1 MQRRAR
7 AFIDHPQPG
16 DHPAVGQSL
25 LVGGIDLPDV
35 VRMLGPVARFG
46 PSPTGRGRG
55 QAVAAEPA
63 LEGAVGGDRDLGAGT
78 SQLDPDADGPPAGML
93 ASEVEDR
100 LEEGGRWIGSA
111 TAGVITG
118 DQLGEGSVSG
128 LGLRGP
134 ADQISDGADGQL
146 ESPSD
151 LRRGGPEP
159 GHLGESQAQR
169 QFGGA
174 RH

>member
-1 MQRRAR
+1 
-7 AFIDHPQPG
+7 
-16 DHPAVGQSL
+16 
-25 LVGGIDLPDV
+25 
-35 VRMLGPVARFG
+35 MLGPAVASG

-55 QAVAAEPA
+55 QAVPAEPA
-63 LEGAVGGDRDLGAGT
+63 LEGAVGGDRDRGPGA

-100 LEEGGRWIGSA
+100 LQEGGLRIGAA

-118 DQLGEGSVSG
+118 DQIGEGPVTG
-128 LGLRGP
+128 LGLYGP
-134 ADQISDGADGQL
+134 ADQISDGADWEL

-159 GHLGESQAQR
+159 GHLGDSQTQR

-174 RH
+174 RHRSGLPGPQ